1 MQQQQ
6 KKPRA
11 NSASSYATYDQY
23 FGALRQLASEYGDVP
38 SDSFWSAWTRA
49 SMSTNPFINN
59 SRVKHI
65 SSFPADV
72 TKPQIVEMLKAPEDN
87 EQALRETA
95 AGLEWGAFPFRKI
108 RMTYQGVNTYHYYH
122 YPASLTKED
131 AKSDM
136 LRREGALLDKFNR
149 RFQPDALAHQ
159 IVGQAWQ
166 MGKVAYYP
174 RYSLDKP
181 HNRVNFAFAQ
191 QLPSDW
197 IKIVGF
203 NSESK
208 YTVMFNMM
216 YLLQPGSDWRQFGD
230 LLAPYLDDF
239 DSVLDPFGT
248 TGKPD
253 GLGKKFVYASKNTV
267 QSADGRAFR
276 IQPDKLKANAAGNPQ
291 IYNQNGQWAYYVTLP
306 VEDVWVFE
314 IDDTTRAVAP
324 MSTGLFISFDQISQI
339 EDVALAVMQNPLVSI
354 AFGEMPY
361 YAERKTE
368 TSDPIKL
375 SPTGRDYYVELWNQM
390 IAAANAGGIAFF
402 PAPMEKL
409 HLETLPEATGSS
421 DMTSKNYAYAVMKSG
436 MSGLI
441 PINSDPRAGAVEISA
456 KLEEAVCFCIYRQME
471 RMMESVYRRMGLR
484 YEWRF
489 TMFGGFVS
497 DKADLENA
505 RKGLQIGMLSETLKY
520 LALRGMSLWDDMSVS
535 HFINESGVLDLR
547 IPPITSYTAKQGESG
562 LPPKAPKDPDNEGGR
577 PTKDIDEALES
588 GSEAQESDLDG

>member
-1 MQQQQ
+1 MQ
-6 KKPRA
+6 KKM
-11 NSASSYATYDQY
+11 NSAAAYPSYGAY
-23 FGALRQLASEYGDVP
+23 FDALRNLAAEYGDVP
-38 SDSFWSAWTRA
+38 TERFWDAWTRA
-49 SMSTNPFINN
+49 SMTTNPFIQN

-72 TKPQIVEMLKAPEDN
+72 TKPQIVEMLKAPENN

-95 AGLEWGAFPFRKI
+95 AGLEWGAYPFRKI
-108 RMTYQGVNTYHYYH
+108 RMTYQGVNTYRYYH
-122 YPASLTKED
+122 YPAGLTERD
-131 AKSDM
+131 AKSETV
-136 LRREGALLDKFNR
+136 RREGILLDKFNR

-166 MGKVAYYP
+166 QGKVAYYP
-174 RYSLDKP
+174 RWSLDKP
-181 HNRVNFAFAQ
+181 HNQVNFAFAQ

-216 YLLQPGSDWRQFGD
+216 YLLQPGADWRQFGS
-230 LLAPYLDDF
+230 LLTPYLSDF
-239 DSVLDPFGT
+239 DSVLGEA
-248 TGKPD
+248 KAPD
-253 GLGKKFVYASKNTV
+253 GLGKKFVFAAKNTV
-267 QSADGRAFR
+267 RGADGRAFCIDTAR
-276 IQPDKLKANAAGNPQ
+276 LRKNAAGNPQ

-324 MSTGLFISFDQISQI
+324 MSTGLFISFDQIAQI

-375 SPTGRDYYVELWNQM
+375 SPTGRAYYVELWNQM

-421 DMTSKNYAYAVMKSG
+421 DMTAKNYAYAVMKSG

-456 KLEEAVCFCIYRQME
+456 KLEEAVCFCVYRQME
-471 RMMESVYRRMGLR
+471 CMMDSVYRRMGLR
-484 YEWRF
+484 NEWRF
-489 TMFGGFVS
+489 RMFGGFVS
-497 DKADLENA
+497 DAADLENA

-520 LALRGMSLWDDMSVS
+520 LALRGMSIWDDIGVS
-535 HFINESGVLDLR
+535 YFIKESGVLDLR
-547 IPPITSYTAKQGESG
+547 IPPITSYTASQESSG
-562 LPPKAPKDPDNEGGR
+562 LPPKGTNDPDNEGGR
-577 PTKDIDEALES
+577 PTKDIDAALES

>member
-1 MQQQQ
+1 M
-6 KKPRA
+6 PREKL
-11 NSASSYATYDQY
+11 NNVSAYASFDEY
-23 FGALRQLASEYGDVP
+23 FGAIRKLTSEYGDVP
-38 SDSFWSAWTRA
+38 AGSFWNAWTRA

-65 SSFPADV
+65 SSFPANV
-72 TKPQIVEMLKAPEDN
+72 TKQQIVEMLKAPENN

-108 RMTYQGVNTYHYYH
+108 RMTYQGVNTYRYYH

-131 AKSDM
+131 AKSET
-136 LRREGALLDKFNR
+136 LRREGVLLDKFNR
-149 RFQPDALAHQ
+149 RFRPDALAHQ

-174 RYSLDKP
+174 RYSVDKA
-181 HNRVNFAFAQ
+181 HNCVNFAFAQ
-191 QLPSDW
+191 QLPADW

-239 DSVLDPFGT
+239 NGVLEPFTTSVV
-248 TGKPD
+248 PD
-253 GLGKKFVYASKNTV
+253 GLGQKFVYAAKNTV
-267 QSADGRAFR
+267 QSESGRTFR
-276 IQPDKLKANAAGNPQ
+276 IQPDKLRANAAGNPQ

-306 VEDVWVFE
+306 VSDVWVFE

-324 MSTGLFISFDQISQI
+324 MSAGLFISFDQISQI

-361 YAERKTE
+361 YSERQTE
-368 TSDPIKL
+368 TSDPVKL
-375 SPTGRDYYVELWNQM
+375 SPTGREYYVNLWYQM

-456 KLEEAVCFCIYRQME
+456 KLEEAVCFCVYQQME
-471 RMMESVYRRMGLR
+471 KMMESIYRRMRLR

-489 TMFGGFVS
+489 HMFGGFVS
-497 DKADLENA
+497 DKAALEDA
-505 RKGLQIGMLSETLKY
+505 RKGLQIGMLPETLKY
-520 LALRGMSLWDDMSVS
+520 LALRGMSLWEDLSVS
-535 HFINESGVLDLR
+535 NFLNESGILDLR

-562 LPPKAPKDPDNEGGR
+562 LPPTPPQDPDNEGGR

-588 GSEAQESDLDG
+588 GSEAQESDLDGG

>member
-1 MQQQQ
+1 MQRG
-6 KKPRA
+6 KL
-11 NSASSYATYDQY
+11 NNVSAYASFDEY
-23 FGALRQLASEYGDVP
+23 FGAIRKLTSEYGDVP
-38 SDSFWSAWTRA
+38 AGSFWNAWTRA

-65 SSFPADV
+65 SSFPANV
-72 TKPQIVEMLKAPEDN
+72 TKQQIVEMLKAPEDN

-108 RMTYQGVNTYHYYH
+108 RMTYQGVNTYRYYH
-122 YPASLTKED
+122 YPASLTKEE
-131 AKSDM
+131 AKSET
-136 LRREGALLDKFNR
+136 LRREGVLLDKFNR
-149 RFQPDALAHQ
+149 RFRPDALAHQ

-174 RYSLDKP
+174 RYSVDKS
-181 HNRVNFAFAQ
+181 HNCVNFAFAQ
-191 QLPSDW
+191 QLPADW

-230 LLAPYLDDF
+230 LLKPYLDDF
-239 DSVLDPFGT
+239 NGVLDPFAT
-248 TGKPD
+248 TGVPD
-253 GLGKKFVYASKNTV
+253 GLGKKFVYAAKNTAK
-267 QSADGRAFR
+267 SGSGRTFR
-276 IQPDKLKANAAGNPQ
+276 IQPDNLRENAAGNPQ

-306 VEDVWVFE
+306 VDDVWVFE

-324 MSTGLFISFDQISQI
+324 MSAGLFISFDQISQI

-361 YAERKTE
+361 YSERQTE
-368 TSDPIKL
+368 TSDPVKL
-375 SPTGRDYYVELWNQM
+375 SPTGREYYVNLWYQM

-421 DMTSKNYAYAVMKSG
+421 DMTAKNYAYAVMKSG

-456 KLEEAVCFCIYRQME
+456 KLEEAVCFCVYRQME
-471 RMMESVYRRMGLR
+471 RMMESIYRRMRLR

-489 TMFGGFVS
+489 HMFGGFVS
-497 DKADLENA
+497 DKADLEDA
-505 RKGLQIGMLSETLKY
+505 RKGLQIGMLPETLKY
-520 LALRGMSLWDDMSVS
+520 LALRGMSLWEDLSVS
-535 HFINESGVLDLR
+535 NFLNESGILDLR
-547 IPPITSYTAKQGESG
+547 IPPITSYTAKQGISG
-562 LPPKAPKDPDNEGGR
+562 LPPMPPQDPDNEGGR
-577 PTKDIDEALES
+577 PTKDIGEALES